1 MINFRLG
8 MGGVVPNADGVWL
21 SGGGNFDVPGGKYRM
36 SDDDMDGVYEISVP
50 RKRGFSSY
58 YAFANGPCFDFSCK
72 ENLEGQPC
80 GDPANYN
87 DRWLPAVQNDT
98 IVATCY
104 GACFTNTTCTSGS
117 REETLDASIFSLLAN
132 PSLNGYSVLRFGT
145 EAVEVEKQVVLTNL
159 LGAVV
164 REWTVAAGT
173 VDFQL
178 PTADLQSGAYFVTVQ
193 SGGKAFTR
201 TLLK

>member
-1 MINFRLG
+1 
-8 MGGVVPNADGVWL
+8 
-21 SGGGNFDVPGGKYRM
+21 
-36 SDDDMDGVYEISVP
+36 
-50 RKRGFSSY
+50 
-58 YAFANGPCFDFSCK
+58 
-72 ENLEGQPC
+72 
-80 GDPANYN
+80 
-87 DRWLPAVQNDT
+87 
-98 IVATCY
+98 
-104 GACFTNTTCTSGS
+104 
-117 REETLDASIFSLLAN
+117 
-132 PSLNGYSVLRFGT
+132 LNGYSVLRFGT